1 MLCLALG
8 LLLVGAQSESTGT
21 PGALPFAATDAAAL
35 GQALPAL
42 AERLLAAY
50 AETNRPKYLDNRF
63 RLEIVAG
70 HYAEAA
76 ATLAELRSYDD
87 RSSPR
92 SDTNYSQYAI
102 FVAAERLAATG
113 LPFDRAFAR
122 AFSEAVDPLDDRRA
136 AYVIR
141 RFKILGDLRSR
152 VDADLAAQR
161 GSSAISLR
169 DGVRLVHDFQLAE
182 MYGAVAPY
190 TQAAIERDDRRRYT
204 IDSDVLIETPSR
216 THVCAFVVRPRG
228 ATRPLPTLLEYSI
241 YADRRVVYDDARLSA
256 AYGYAGVRAYTP
268 GKGCSS
274 DPIVAYEYEGSNA
287 DAAIAWI
294 ARQAWSDGRVGMYG
308 GSYNS
313 FAEWA
318 AAKAHP
324 RALRALMSSVSNA
337 PGIDTPM
344 EGNVFESW
352 VYPWPL
358 YITASRWLDAS
369 SEGDPSAL
377 IALEKKWYVSGK
389 AYRAMDRLSGVPN
402 PVWDRWL
409 DHPSYDAFW
418 QRLVPYKAEF
428 AQIRVPVLFTDG
440 YLSGQNVGGYYY
452 FSQYRRYSPGAK
464 SYLVLGPYDHL
475 AGQYGTV
482 SSFGTD
488 ADQIGG
494 IPIDR
499 AAQIDI
505 EALRYAW
512 FDYVLKGAQK
522 PAILRSTVNYEV
534 MHANHWEHAP
544 TIAAMH
550 TRTMRLYL
558 GADRTQSIDLADRS
572 DVNRIPPAQGIDSYL
587 GFTFESAPLSA
598 PIEINGGISGRLDFI
613 CNKRDFD
620 FDVTIF
626 GLSRRGEYEE
636 ITNYMARASYVEDR
650 ARRQLLTPNLRTR
663 LAFTGSRITSWRL
676 DRGTRIIVLI
686 NIVKDP
692 GYPINFGTGKN
703 VSDETVTDGRVPLR
717 IRWLRSSVVELPI
730 R

>member
-324 RALRALMSSVSNA
+324 RALRAHVV
-337 PGIDTPM
+337 G
-344 EGNVFESW
+344 FEC
-352 VYPWPL
+352 
-358 YITASRWLDAS
+358 
-369 SEGDPSAL
+369 
-377 IALEKKWYVSGK
+377 SG
-389 AYRAMDRLSGVPN
+389 
-402 PVWDRWL
+402 
-409 DHPSYDAFW
+409 H
-418 QRLVPYKAEF
+418 
-428 AQIRVPVLFTDG
+428 
-440 YLSGQNVGGYYY
+440 
-452 FSQYRRYSPGAK
+452 
-464 SYLVLGPYDHL
+464 
-475 AGQYGTV
+475 
-482 SSFGTD
+482 
-488 ADQIGG
+488 
-494 IPIDR
+494 
-499 AAQIDI
+499 
-505 EALRYAW
+505 RYA
-512 FDYVLKGAQK
+512 D
-522 PAILRSTVNYEV
+522 
-534 MHANHWEHAP
+534 
-544 TIAAMH
+544 
-550 TRTMRLYL
+550 
-558 GADRTQSIDLADRS
+558 
-572 DVNRIPPAQGIDSYL
+572 
-587 GFTFESAPLSA
+587 
-598 PIEINGGISGRLDFI
+598 GRERFRKL
-613 CNKRDFD
+613 
-620 FDVTIF
+620 
-626 GLSRRGEYEE
+626 GLSVAALHNGKPLARREQRRRSVGP
-636 ITNYMARASYVEDR
+636 DR
-650 ARRQLLTPNLRTR
+650 ARKKMVRQRQGLPRDGPVERGAESSLGPLARPSQLRR
-663 LAFTGSRITSWRL
+663 VLAAPRSVQSRVCADTGSS
-676 DRGTRIIVLI
+676 
-686 NIVKDP
+686 
-692 GYPINFGTGKN
+692 
-703 VSDETVTDGRVPLR
+703 TVHRRVPQRSERRR
-717 IRWLRSSVVELPI
+717 ILLFFAVPAL
-730 R
+730 